1 MNNTHTFNAGERRWL
16 GDRRCLYEQES
27 AEARTGISGSALRGS
42 IIKIRS
48 VNAILAIPTI
58 ASYNISKGGINQLT
72 RAMALADK
80 GIRVNAV
87 AAGTIAKALAAKAV
101 LTRMKRT
108 PKHESHAD
116 EASRVAVGDRRH
128 RDLFDERSRKLH
140 HRRNCVC

>member
-1 MNNTHTFNAGERRWL
+1 MN
-16 GDRRCLYEQES
+16 
-27 AEARTGISGSALRGS
+27 GSALRGS

-48 VNAILAIPTI
+48 ANAVLAIPTI
-58 ASYNISKGGINQLT
+58 ASYNVSKGGINQLT
-72 RAMALADK
+72 RAMALALALADK

-116 EASRVAVGDRRH
+116 EAGRVAVGDRRH